1 MAVNVHYSLRKRL
14 LLVSSVVLVTF
25 VSLMALILDQA
36 FKQSLTTEL
45 NDRLQT
51 RMYMLLG
58 AAEFESSGLSLP
70 QQLDAPKF
78 NQIDSGLFAIITN
91 PQGNELWRSQSAQG
105 YASGLLSSNAY
116 LLSPGIIEQG
126 EMEVN
131 NKRFFYFSLG
141 VAWELEDK
149 SIMNSTF
156 TIAES
161 TSRFDTVLGQ
171 YRLYLWLGLG
181 ILTLILLLVFAL
193 TLYWGLSPLDRLAI
207 DLKSIESGQQEQ
219 LEGNY
224 PLELSG
230 LAQNLNVLIE
240 HEKRQHSRYRNTLG
254 NLAHSLKT
262 PLAVLRGMVDSQKYS
277 ACSSTENS
285 AENDPKEN
293 PDSCPEMNL
302 ELLAQQISR
311 MDEIVQHQLQ
321 RAVHVGPQSLH
332 KTVALLP
339 VAKRLKT
346 AIQKVYIDSIT
357 SIQLDIAE
365 DVVFRG
371 DEGDLMEIIG
381 NLMDNAGKYGNGSIL
396 VSALN
401 IEVKQQ
407 TRCQIC
413 VEDNGPG
420 ISEARASEVLRRGV
434 RADERHQGQGIGL
447 AVVVDI
453 VDQYQG
459 QLSIKTSDLGGA
471 HIELFV

>member
-14 LLVSSVVLVTF
+14 LLVSSVVLILF
-25 VSLMALILDQA
+25 VSLTALILDQA
-36 FKQSLTTEL
+36 FKQSLTSEL

-51 RMYMLLG
+51 QMYMLLG
-58 AAEFESSGLSLP
+58 AAEFDADGLSLP
-70 QQLDAPKF
+70 RQLDAPKF
-78 NQIDSGLFAIITN
+78 NQVDSGVFAIIN
-91 PQGNELWRSQSAQG
+91 DPKGDELWRSQSAQG
-105 YASGLLSSNAY
+105 YAADLLSAPTY
-116 LLSPGIIEQG
+116 LLPPGTIKQAELD
-126 EMEVN
+126 VN
-131 NKRFFYFSLG
+131 GSRFFYFSLG

-156 TIAES
+156 SIAES
-161 TSRFDTVLGQ
+161 TSHFDHALGQ
-171 YRLYLWLGLG
+171 YRLTLWLGLG

-262 PLAVLRGMVDSQKYS
+262 PLAVLRGMVDSQQM
-277 ACSSTENS
+277 
-285 AENDPKEN
+285 N
-293 PDSCPEMNL
+293 P
-302 ELLAQQISR
+302 ELLAQQVSR

-332 KTVALLP
+332 KMVGVLP
-339 VAKRLKT
+339 VAQRLKT
-346 AIQKVYIDSIT
+346 AIQKVYIDQVQ
-357 SIQLDIAE
+357 SIQLDIAD

-381 NLMDNAGKYGNGSIL
+381 NLMDNSGKYGNGTIL
-396 VSALN
+396 ISAQN

-407 TRCQIC
+407 SRCQINI
-413 VEDNGPG
+413 EDNGPG
-420 ISEARASEVLRRGV
+420 ISEAKASEVLRRGV

-459 QLSIKTSDLGGA
+459 QLSIKASDLGGA
-471 HIELFV
+471 NIELLI